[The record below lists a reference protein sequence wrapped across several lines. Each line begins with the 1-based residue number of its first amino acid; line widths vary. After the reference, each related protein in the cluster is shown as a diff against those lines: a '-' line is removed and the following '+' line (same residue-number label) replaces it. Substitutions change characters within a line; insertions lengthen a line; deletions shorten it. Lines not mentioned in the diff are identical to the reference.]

1 MSALPSHWLMTLH
14 TLSGAWA
21 EVRAEVAATHDTRR
35 AQRLT
40 AWRDALDTLRAEQAS
55 LQAQG
60 LWAASGPADLLSVA
74 GLGRRETVH
83 TAALAW
89 LLRPAKEHGLG
100 ARLLNAVLATLGLP
114 PVPPEDHA
122 RVRVSTEETRKSRR
136 ADIVARWPRGA
147 LVIEAKVDAEEAPR
161 QCDDLFE
168 LFGDEPGVSFVF
180 LTPTGRRPSS
190 ATGPAAEAFLPL
202 SFPQVR
208 ACLTDVID
216 GAQGPGAHAVRDYLH
231 TLDAHFSPR
240 AAMQIDARL
249 RFYFENKAVLDEWAA
264 LAWEAR
270 GAADRFFR
278 TFADPLRALQE
289 ELGPDVHLYTAL
301 DGSFPKFVLAR
312 TSWGG
317 GVGLPRV
324 GVGLEWSKNGAAFE
338 KAHTGVWVNRTNPR
352 ARRRCLSGSAS
363 ALTPS
368 SPRSPAPCGGP
379 STATSPPPR
388 ARGGTTCRPS
398 RTSSFRRCGP
408 AGRRPRRSST
418 TPWPARH
425 DDPSGGA
432 SDKEPSMKT
441 ITRILIEGF
450 RSLQDVTFEP
460 GPLTVLIGPN
470 GAGKSNVLS
479 FLRMLTLMGTRSLRL
494 FCATEGGASTLLH
507 RGPPDAEEIGWR
519 VETSDEHGRIAFGG
533 RLAQAAGDQLVFS
546 DEYVEGACRGG
557 DPLGGSV
564 RGLGKGIG
572 DVCSLALGTS
582 SLRWRLR
589 PSASPKDRRS
599 GAMDAST
606 DVLLPLSRH
615 LPKLQAAEQRPRRRP
630 SIPQVRRE
638 QPRGVPPRAEARRA

>member
-1 MSALPSHWLMTLH
+1 MSALPSHWPKTFH

-21 EVRAEVAATHDTRR
+21 EVRAEVAATHDNRR

-40 AWRDALDTLRAEQAS
+40 VWRDALDTLRAEQAS

-114 PVPPEDHA
+114 LVPPEDHA

-264 LAWEAR
+264 LAWEGR

-278 TFADPLRALQE
+278 TFADPLRALQG
-289 ELGPDVHLYTAL
+289 ELGRDVHLYTAL
-301 DGSFPKFVLAR
+301 DGSFPKFVLAH

-317 GVGLPRV
+317 GGTPRV

-338 KAHTGVWVNRTNPR
+338 KAHTGVWVNRTN
-352 ARRRCLSGSAS
+352 SEGSAPLFKRVCERLD
-363 ALTPS
+363 AKLPKE
-368 SPRSPAPCGGP
+368 
-379 STATSPPPR
+379 
-388 ARGGTTCRPS
+388 S
-398 RTSSFRRCGP
+398 RTVWWPLYRYEP
-408 AGRRPRRSST
+408 
-418 TPWPARH
+418 TP
-425 DDPSGGA
+425 
-432 SDKEPSMKT
+432 
-441 ITRILIEGF
+441 EGEWWND
-450 RSLQDVTFEP
+450 LPTF
-460 GPLTVLIGPN
+460 
-470 GAGKSNVLS
+470 K
-479 FLRMLTLMGTRSLRL
+479 
-494 FCATEGGASTLLH
+494 
-507 RGPPDAEEIGWR
+507 
-519 VETSDEHGRIAFGG
+519 
-533 RLAQAAGDQLVFS
+533 DQLIQ
-546 DEYVEGACRGG
+546 RM
-557 DPLGGSV
+557 
-564 RGLGKGIG
+564 R
-572 DVCSLALGTS
+572 T
-582 SLRWRLR
+582 RWETTA
-589 PSASPKDRRS
+589 PIIDDAVASAP
-599 GAMDAST
+599 
-606 DVLLPLSRH
+606 
-615 LPKLQAAEQRPRRRP
+615 
-630 SIPQVRRE
+630 
-638 QPRGVPPRAEARRA
+638 